1 MNVILPRINPQG
13 GGARRIVL
21 PNGGN
26 HPTGMVRG
34 VHSVLP
40 RLGGGVPAKVVLANA
55 GIKSG
60 SLVRVKAWDAAAAEK
75 KGIEEAAKR
84 KAAKEAEEKRRAEV
98 RAKVPGVKLVEK
110 PKEKVEWV
118 AKGITAKEER
128 LTDLLEA
135 AQEMKP
141 LADEVI
147 DNVAEEQA
155 NATEPY
161 DDPEYMKEQ
170 VAEERPM
177 PPLESL
183 PEEVVER
190 AAVIPEAKAEA
201 DEEKPAVSVEQPRKK
216 RRGRKGKRARAAMM
230 AAEQELL

>member
-1 MNVILPRINPQG
+1 MNVILPRINPHG
-13 GGARRIVL
+13 GGERRIVL

-26 HPTGMVRG
+26 HPTGMARG

-55 GIKSG
+55 GIKRG
-60 SLVRVKAWDAAAAEK
+60 PLVRVKAWDAAAEK

-110 PKEKVEWV
+110 PKEKLEWE
-118 AKGITAKEER
+118 AKGMTAKEER
-128 LTDLLEA
+128 LADLLEA

-141 LADEVI
+141 LADA
-147 DNVAEEQA
+147 VAEEQA

-170 VAEERPM
+170 VVEEKPM
-177 PPLESL
+177 PPPESL

-190 AAVIPEAKAEA
+190 VAVIPEEKK
-201 DEEKPAVSVEQPRKK
+201 EEWVQPEQPRKK
-216 RRGRKGKRARAAMM
+216 RRGRKGKRAKAAMM

>member
-1 MNVILPRINPQG
+1 MNVILPRINPHSG
-13 GGARRIVL
+13 GERRIVL

-26 HPTGMVRG
+26 HPTGIVRG

-55 GIKSG
+55 GIKRG
-60 SLVRVKAWDAAAAEK
+60 ALVRVKAWDAAAEK

-84 KAAKEAEEKRRAEV
+84 KAAKEAEEKRRAEA

-118 AKGITAKEER
+118 AKGMTAEEER

-141 LADEVI
+141 LADA
-147 DNVAEEQA
+147 VAEEQA

-170 VAEERPM
+170 AAEEQPM
-177 PPLESL
+177 PQAEPIE
-183 PEEVVER
+183 ER
-190 AAVIPEAKAEA
+190 AAVIPEEKH
-201 DEEKPAVSVEQPRKK
+201 EETAVAAEQPRKK
-216 RRGRKGKRARAAMM
+216 RRGRKGKRAKAAMM

>member
-60 SLVRVKAWDAAAAEK
+60 ALVRVKAWDAAAEK

-84 KAAKEAEEKRRAEV
+84 KAAKEAEEKRRAEA

-118 AKGITAKEER
+118 AKGLTAKEER

-147 DNVAEEQA
+147 DDVAEEQA

-161 DDPEYMKEQ
+161 DDLEYMKEQ
-170 VAEERPM
+170 VAEQAE
-177 PPLESL
+177 
-183 PEEVVER
+183 
-190 AAVIPEAKAEA
+190 VIPEAKAEA

-216 RRGRKGKRARAAMM
+216 SRGRKGKRARAAKMV
-230 AAEQELL
+230 AEQGVL

>member
-1 MNVILPRINPQG
+1 MNVILPRINPHSG
-13 GGARRIVL
+13 GERRIVL

-55 GIKSG
+55 GIKRG
-60 SLVRVKAWDAAAAEK
+60 ALVRVKAWDAAAEK

-84 KAAKEAEEKRRAEV
+84 KAAKEAEEKRRAEA
-98 RAKVPGVKLVEK
+98 RAKVPGVKMVEK

-118 AKGITAKEER
+118 AKGMTAEEER
-128 LTDLLEA
+128 LADLLEA
-135 AQEMKP
+135 AQEVKP
-141 LADEVI
+141 LADA
-147 DNVAEEQA
+147 VAEEQA

-170 VAEERPM
+170 AAEEQPM
-177 PPLESL
+177 PQAEPIE
-183 PEEVVER
+183 ER
-190 AAVIPEAKAEA
+190 AAVIPEEKH
-201 DEEKPAVSVEQPRKK
+201 EETAVAVEQPRKK

-230 AAEQELL
+230 AAEQGML

>member
-1 MNVILPRINPQG
+1 MNEILPRINPHVG
-13 GGARRIVL
+13 GERRIVL

-26 HPTGMVRG
+26 HPTGMARG

-40 RLGGGVPAKVVLANA
+40 RMVGGVPAKVVLANA

-60 SLVRVKAWDAAAAEK
+60 TLVRVKAWDAAAEK
-75 KGIEEAAKR
+75 KGIEEAVKR

-110 PKEKVEWV
+110 PKEKTEWV
-118 AKGITAKEER
+118 AKGMTAKEER

-141 LADEVI
+141 LADGVTE
-147 DNVAEEQA
+147 DVAEEQA

-161 DDPEYMKEQ
+161 DDPEYGKELTPESNE
-170 VAEERPM
+170 VCEGKLSKPIEEAAI
-177 PPLESL
+177 
-183 PEEVVER
+183 PEENHEETAVAVER
-190 AAVIPEAKAEA
+190 
-201 DEEKPAVSVEQPRKK
+201 PRKK
-216 RRGRKGKRARAAMM
+216 RRGRKGKRARADMM

>member
-1 MNVILPRINPQG
+1 M
-13 GGARRIVL
+13 
-21 PNGGN
+21 
-26 HPTGMVRG
+26 
-34 VHSVLP
+34 
-40 RLGGGVPAKVVLANA
+40 GGGVPAKVVLANA

-60 SLVRVKAWDAAAAEK
+60 TLVRVKAWDAAAEK

-110 PKEKVEWV
+110 PKEKLEWE
-118 AKGITAKEER
+118 AKGMTAKEER

-141 LADEVI
+141 LADGVI

-177 PPLESL
+177 PQPEPLQ
-183 PEEVVER
+183 EEIVER
-190 AAVIPEAKAEA
+190 AATIPEEKH
-201 DEEKPAVSVEQPRKK
+201 EETAVAVERPKKK

>member
-1 MNVILPRINPQG
+1 MNVILPRINPHG
-13 GGARRIVL
+13 GGERRIVL

-55 GIKSG
+55 GIKRG
-60 SLVRVKAWDAAAAEK
+60 ALVRVKAWDAAAEK

-84 KAAKEAEEKRRAEV
+84 KAAKEAEEKKRAEA

-110 PKEKVEWV
+110 PKEKVEWE
-118 AKGITAKEER
+118 AKGMTAKEER

-141 LADEVI
+141 LADGVTG
-147 DNVAEEQA
+147 DVAEEQA

-170 VAEERPM
+170 AAEERPM
-177 PPLESL
+177 PQPEPLQ
-183 PEEVVER
+183 EEIVER
-190 AAVIPEAKAEA
+190 AAVIPE
-201 DEEKPAVSVEQPRKK
+201 EKKEWVKPEIPKKK

>member
-1 MNVILPRINPQG
+1 MNVILPRINPHEG
-13 GGARRIVL
+13 GERRIVL

-26 HPTGMVRG
+26 HPMGMVRG

-55 GIKSG
+55 GIKRG
-60 SLVRVKAWDAAAAEK
+60 PLVRVKAWDAAAEK

-84 KAAKEAEEKRRAEV
+84 KAAKEAEEKRRAEA

-118 AKGITAKEER
+118 AKGMTAKEER

-141 LADEVI
+141 LADGVT
-147 DNVAEEQA
+147 DDMAEEQA
-155 NATEPY
+155 SATEPY

-170 VAEERPM
+170 VVEEKPM
-177 PPLESL
+177 PPPESL

-190 AAVIPEAKAEA
+190 AEIIPEAKAEA

-216 RRGRKGKRARAAMM
+216 RRGRKGKKARAAMM

>member
-1 MNVILPRINPQG
+1 MNGILPRINPQG

-40 RLGGGVPAKVVLANA
+40 RLGGGVPAKVVLANT

-60 SLVRVKAWDAAAAEK
+60 ALVRVKAWDAAAEK

-84 KAAKEAEEKRRAEV
+84 RAAEEAEEKRRAEV

-110 PKEKVEWV
+110 PKEKLEWE
-118 AKGITAKEER
+118 AKRMTAKEER
-128 LTDLLEA
+128 LADLLEA

-147 DNVAEEQA
+147 DDVAEEQA

-161 DDPEYMKEQ
+161 DDSEYMKEQ
-170 VAEERPM
+170 VAE
-177 PPLESL
+177 
-183 PEEVVER
+183 R
-190 AAVIPEAKAEA
+190 AVVIPEAKNEA

-216 RRGRKGKRARAAMM
+216 KRGRQGKKARAAKM
-230 AAEQELL
+230 AAEQERL

>member
-1 MNVILPRINPQG
+1 MNVILPRINPHG
-13 GGARRIVL
+13 GGERRIVL

-40 RLGGGVPAKVVLANA
+40 RLGGGVSAKVVLANA
-55 GIKSG
+55 GIKRG
-60 SLVRVKAWDAAAAEK
+60 PLVRVKAWDAAAEK

-98 RAKVPGVKLVEK
+98 RAKVSGVKLVEK

-118 AKGITAKEER
+118 AKGMTAKEER

-141 LADEVI
+141 LADGVT
-147 DNVAEEQA
+147 DDVAEEQA
-155 NATEPY
+155 MPQPEPL
-161 DDPEYMKEQ
+161 Q
-170 VAEERPM
+170 EEI
-177 PPLESL
+177 
-183 PEEVVER
+183 VER
-190 AAVIPEAKAEA
+190 AATIPEEKH
-201 DEEKPAVSVEQPRKK
+201 EETAVAVERPMKK